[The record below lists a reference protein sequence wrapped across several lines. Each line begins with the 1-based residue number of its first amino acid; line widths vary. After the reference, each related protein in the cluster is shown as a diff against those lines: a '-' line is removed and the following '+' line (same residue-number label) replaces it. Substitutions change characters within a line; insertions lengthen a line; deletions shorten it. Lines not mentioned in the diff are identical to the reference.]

1 VIHRFVDLL
10 EVVLRP
16 IWPVMAT
23 QGSPSNFQSVFLV
36 GGAIL
41 PVRLNQTLESIDGVT
56 FLSDP
61 NLSPDETEVVYGV
74 VNDPAG
80 ATPTNAKVYVAP
92 SDGSTKTLVVQDPD
106 VPFSSNTSIGPSW
119 NLDGT
124 MIIFISNP
132 STITGNGTI
141 KRVNR
146 DGTGLTTLHTYT
158 GGRGFHCTY
167 SPSGDYILFTRR
179 DGDDIDN
186 AQIWVMEDDGS
197 NPTKIHDSTNPFVFG
212 EKFFPAWQRGAD
224 VFAWHD
230 PGVGFYTSN
239 PDGSSKTLILSEAT
253 NLYQG
258 TGIYS
263 WLSDDSGI
271 VTLNNTTGEL
281 TVVDAG
287 GGVTGLGVTSVV
299 AHDIWVAA
307 TSVETRIYY
316 SKLLTS
322 PSSRRVLHSCAEDG
336 SDERIDMDQLDFSP
350 AAVHHGIYGRDAN

>member
-1 VIHRFVDLL
+1 
-10 EVVLRP
+10 
-16 IWPVMAT
+16 
-23 QGSPSNFQSVFLV
+23 
-36 GGAIL
+36 
-41 PVRLNQTLESIDGVT
+41 
-56 FLSDP
+56 
-61 NLSPDETEVVYGV
+61 
-74 VNDPAG
+74 
-80 ATPTNAKVYVAP
+80 
-92 SDGSTKTLVVQDPD
+92 
-106 VPFSSNTSIGPSW
+106 
-119 NLDGT
+119 
-124 MIIFISNP
+124 
-132 STITGNGTI
+132 
-141 KRVNR
+141 
-146 DGTGLTTLHTYT
+146 
-158 GGRGFHCTY
+158 
-167 SPSGDYILFTRR
+167 
-179 DGDDIDN
+179 
-186 AQIWVMEDDGS
+186 
-197 NPTKIHDSTNPFVFG
+197 
-212 EKFFPAWQRGAD
+212 

-299 AHDIWVAA
+299 AHDIWVAV

-336 SDERIDMDQLDFSP
+336 SDERIDMDQLDFTP
-350 AAVHHGIYGRDAN
+350 AAVHHGIYGRDVN